1 MVSFVCNQCQ
11 ETIKKPKL
19 DQHAQRCRGAT
30 FSCIDCSTDFY
41 GTEYRNHTSCIS
53 EAEKYQKSLYKPKVS
68 SQQQNV
74 KSEAASPAPKK
85 QDLAALSDD
94 DIRRL
99 AIKYTQKIV
108 KKEKQIS
115 LQKLLDKVASKV
127 AKKNSTKQ
135 QSNDIKSQLLKMI
148 RVDCGKDNDSLFR
161 FV

>member
-53 EAEKYQKSLYKPKVS
+53 EAEKYQKTLYKPKVS
-68 SQQQNV
+68 FQQQSV
-74 KSEAASPAPKK
+74 KSAAASPACKK
-85 QDLAALSDD
+85 QEQGDD
-94 DIRRL
+94 DIKRL
-99 AIKYTQKIV
+99 ALKYTKKIA
-108 KKEKQIS
+108 KKEKQMS
-115 LQKLLDKVASKV
+115 LQNLLDKVADKISRK
-127 AKKNSTKQ
+127 SSQQQ
-135 QSNDIKSQLLKMI
+135 QSSDIKSKILKMI
-148 RVDCGKDNDSLFR
+148 RIDSHKEDDSLFK